1 LIGLAA
7 MKSMVDVS
15 LLDEAESTMSDL
27 AELLDINSQIG
38 DTLVMVKKPIDI
50 NLQIGDKLVMVNK
63 LIDINSQT

>member
-1 LIGLAA
+1 

-15 LLDEAESTMSDL
+15 LLDEAKSTMSDL

>member
-1 LIGLAA
+1 

-38 DTLVMVKKPIDI
+38 DTLVMVNKLIDI
-50 NLQIGDKLVMVNK
+50 NLQIGDKLV
-63 LIDINSQT
+63 

>member
-1 LIGLAA
+1 